1 MQIDNY
7 ILEKRL
13 GEGAFGK
20 VLETKLKT
28 DPSKLFAT
36 KVYERKKI
44 EGTPHFNYLTNECN
58 ILHELNHP
66 NIVKLVDV
74 KKTKNHYYIIMEY
87 CNGGELAGALEK
99 YKEKYGKPFS
109 EELVQYFMRQI
120 IDAFKYIHANNAI
133 HRDIKLENILLHYE
147 NKEDKK
153 NFNLMKATVKIIDF
167 GFASKATKMNPKS
180 TIVGNPINMDPAILK
195 KYAGDLEQ
203 LKYDQTA
210 DIWSLGSICYNMLIG
225 KPVFDPENIIDLI
238 QKVEIGSYKLPI
250 NLSKE
255 VVSFLNGMLQY
266 EPKNRL
272 TAEQLFNH
280 QFLRN
285 NIKDFHKIDLTG
297 ISGKVSG
304 NQFEVNTKKNR
315 TIWSIFNNEDEEKL
329 MKISPGHLVPIS
341 EENGN
346 YISKKKTLNP
356 EKDNIYGSSNDQPI
370 KSSNSYQTG
379 NYPNISNMNSGNYYN
394 PYIVNPFY
402 GPVLPSAENMIP
414 QNKKS
419 QIQVYGN
426 PDYLTNAKP
435 VETNYV
441 FSNSGIFD

>member
-7 ILEKRL
+7 ILEKQL

-120 IDAFKYIHANNAI
+120 IDAFKYIHANGVI
-133 HRDIKLENILLHYE
+133 HRDIKLENILLHYKTE
-147 NKEDKK
+147 EDK
-153 NFNLMKATVKIIDF
+153 NNLNLMNATAKIIDF
-167 GFASKATKMNPKS
+167 GFACKISGNNLAHTA
-180 TIVGNPINMDPAILK
+180 VGSPLNAAPVILK
-195 KYAGDLEQ
+195 KMTGESAKLG
-203 LKYDQTA
+203 YDQKA
-210 DIWSLGSICYNMLIG
+210 DIWSLGSICYHMLIG
-225 KPVFDPENIIDLI
+225 KPIFDAEDMDDLI
-238 QKVEIGSYKLPI
+238 SKVEKGSYKLPA
-250 NLSKE
+250 NLSRE
-255 VVSFLNGMLQY
+255 IVSFLNGMLQY

-272 TAEQLFNH
+272 TAEQLSNH
-280 QFLRN
+280 EFLRN
-285 NIKDFHKIDLTG
+285 NVKDFHKIDLTS

-304 NQFEVNTKKNR
+304 NQIEVNTKKNR
-315 TIWSIFNNEDEEKL
+315 TIWSIFNADEEKL
-329 MKISPGHLVPIS
+329 MKISPGNLAPIS
-341 EENGN
+341 EENEN

-370 KSSNSYQTG
+370 KSSNTFQTD
-379 NYPNISNMNSGNYYN
+379 NYPSMSNMNS
-394 PYIVNPFY
+394 PYY
-402 GPVLPSAENMIP
+402 GPVLPSGEKMVP
-414 QNKKS
+414 QNQKS
-419 QIQVYGN
+419 NIQVTGN
-426 PDYLTNAKP
+426 PDSLTNAQMA
-435 VETNYV
+435 ETNYV
-441 FSNSGIFD
+441 FCNGGIFD